1 VSAPETLE
9 HYEELYNNCT
19 IQYGYM
25 KKQLA
30 EDIIAFTK
38 PLKRKNS

>member
-1 VSAPETLE
+1 
-9 HYEELYNNCT
+9 
-19 IQYGYM
+19 M

-38 PLKRKNS
+38 PLKKKLLNWKTILPTSIK